1 MATDMQEQLTK
12 YLTDAHAIEAQA
24 LQQLKTAPGI
34 AGEPQLER
42 ALQEHE
48 AETETHERLIRER
61 LEAREADPS
70 TVKDLVARAGAFGFL
85 LFARVQPDTPGKL
98 TAHAFSYEH
107 LELAAYELLAG
118 FADRAG
124 DVETAAVARRI
135 REDECR
141 MAERLAGLYDSV
153 VVASLA
159 RVDAD
164 DLPKQLLKY
173 LADAHAIEAQ
183 AVELLEKGSE
193 IAGAATLEELYA
205 DHLAETRDQQ
215 ELVAERLSA
224 LGGSPSAL
232 KDAAMRAGA
241 LNWGLF
247 FQAQP
252 DTPHKLAAFAYAF
265 EHLEIAAYEL
275 LKRVAQRAGDLATVE
290 LAERILT
297 QEYEAAS
304 RLSGAFGI
312 AIEASLEA
320 AGVSAH

>member
-1 MATDMQEQLTK
+1 MTGMQEQLTK
-12 YLTDAHAIEAQA
+12 YLTDAHAVEAQA
-24 LQQLKTAPGI
+24 LQQLKSAPDI
-34 AGEPQLER
+34 AGEPELARVLKDHER
-42 ALQEHE
+42 
-48 AETETHERLIRER
+48 ETETHERLVRER
-61 LEAREADPS
+61 LEARGAEPS
-70 TVKDLVARAGAFGFL
+70 SVKDLVARAGAFGFL

-124 DVETAAVARRI
+124 DVETAAAARRI
-135 REDECR
+135 RENER
-141 MAERLAGLYDSV
+141 QMADRLAGLFDTV
-153 VVASLA
+153 VEASLA
-159 RVDAD
+159 EVGPD
-164 DLPKQLLKY
+164 DLQEQLRKY

-183 AVELLEKGSE
+183 AIELLEKGAD

-205 DHLAETRDQQ
+205 EHLAETRDQQ
-215 ELVAERLSA
+215 ELVAERLTA

-232 KDAAMRAGA
+232 KDAALRAGA

-275 LKRVAQRAGDLATVE
+275 LKRVAERAGDTATVE
-290 LAERILT
+290 LADRILT

-304 RLSGAFGI
+304 RVAGAFGI
-312 AIEASLEA
+312 AIEASLGA
-320 AGVSAH
+320 AGVARH

>member
-1 MATDMQEQLTK
+1 MTNDMQDQLTK
-12 YLTDAHAIEAQA
+12 YLTDAHAIEVQA
-24 LQQLKTAPGI
+24 LQQLKAAPGI
-34 AGEPQLER
+34 AGQPELAQ
-42 ALQEHE
+42 ALRDHE
-48 AETETHERLIRER
+48 AETEVHERLVREQ
-61 LEAREADPS
+61 LEARDAQPS
-70 TVKDLVARAGAFGFL
+70 TLKDVLGRAGAFGFL

-124 DVETAAVARRI
+124 DVETAAAARRI
-135 REDECR
+135 REDER
-141 MAERLAGLYDSV
+141 NMADRLAELFDQV
-153 VVASLA
+153 VDASLA
-159 RVDAD
+159 EVGAE
-164 DLPKQLLKY
+164 DLQEELVKY

-183 AVELLEKGSE
+183 AIRLLEKGTD
-193 IAGAATLEELYA
+193 IAGAPTLEELYA

-215 ELVAERLSA
+215 ELVAERLA
-224 LGGSPSAL
+224 GLGGSPSRL

-241 LNWGLF
+241 LNWGMF

-265 EHLEIAAYEL
+265 EHLEIAAYEQ
-275 LKRVAQRAGDLATVE
+275 LKRVAVRAGDEPTIE
-290 LAERILT
+290 LAERILA

-320 AGVSAH
+320 AGVSRH

>member
-1 MATDMQEQLTK
+1 MTSRQEQLTK

-24 LQQLKTAPGI
+24 LQQLKSAPEL
-34 AGEPQLER
+34 AGQPELAR
-42 ALQEHE
+42 VLREHE
-48 AETETHERLIRER
+48 LETEGHERLVRER
-61 LEAREADPS
+61 LEAGGAEPS
-70 TVKDLVARAGAFGFL
+70 TAKDVLARAGAFGFL

-98 TAHAFSYEH
+98 IAHAFSYEH

-124 DVETAAVARRI
+124 DVETAAAARRI
-135 REDECR
+135 REDER
-141 MAERLAGLYDSV
+141 KMADRLAGLFDTV
-153 VVASLA
+153 VNESLA
-159 RVDAD
+159 AVDPD
-164 DLPKQLLKY
+164 DLQEHLVEY

-205 DHLAETRDQQ
+205 EHLAETRDHQ
-215 ELVAERLSA
+215 ELVAERLTA
-224 LGGSPSAL
+224 LGGSPSGL
-232 KDAAMRAGA
+232 KDAALRAGA

-265 EHLEIAAYEL
+265 EHLEIASYEL
-275 LKRVAQRAGDLATVE
+275 LERVAQRAGDVATVE

-304 RLSGAFGI
+304 RISGAFGI

-320 AGVSAH
+320 AGVSHH

>member
-1 MATDMQEQLTK
+1 MSGRQEQLTK

-24 LQQLKTAPGI
+24 LQQLKAAPGI
-34 AGEPQLER
+34 AGEPQLAR
-42 ALQEHE
+42 VLREHQ
-48 AETETHERLIRER
+48 AQTEVHERLVRER
-61 LEAREADPS
+61 LEARGAEPS
-70 TVKDLVARAGAFGFL
+70 TVKDVVARAGAFGFL

-124 DVETAAVARRI
+124 DVETAAAARRI
-135 REDECR
+135 REDER
-141 MAERLAGLYDSV
+141 LMADRLAGLFDAV
-153 VVASLA
+153 VEASLA
-159 RVDAD
+159 EVGTD
-164 DLPKQLLKY
+164 DVQEPLRKY
-173 LADAHAIEAQ
+173 LADAHAIEEQ
-183 AVELLEKGSE
+183 AIELLEKGPE

-205 DHLAETRDQQ
+205 EHLAETRDQQ
-215 ELVAERLSA
+215 ELVAGRLTA

-232 KDAAMRAGA
+232 KDAALRAGA

-265 EHLEIAAYEL
+265 EHLEISAYEL
-275 LKRVAQRAGDLATVE
+275 LKRVAQRAGDAETVE
-290 LAERILT
+290 LSERILR

-304 RLSGAFGI
+304 RIAGAFGI

-320 AGVSAH
+320 AGVARR

>member
-1 MATDMQEQLTK
+1 MTNDMQEQLTK
-12 YLTDAHAIEAQA
+12 YLTDAHAIEVQA
-24 LQQLKTAPGI
+24 LQQLKAAPGI
-34 AGEPQLER
+34 AGQPELAQ
-42 ALQEHE
+42 ALRDHE
-48 AETETHERLIRER
+48 AETEVHERLVREQ
-61 LEAREADPS
+61 LEARDAQPS
-70 TVKDLVARAGAFGFL
+70 TLKDVLGRAGAFGFL

-124 DVETAAVARRI
+124 DVETAAAARRI
-135 REDECR
+135 REDER
-141 MAERLAGLYDSV
+141 NMADRLADLFDQV
-153 VVASLA
+153 VDASLA
-159 RVDAD
+159 DVGAE
-164 DLPKQLLKY
+164 DLREQLVKY

-183 AVELLEKGSE
+183 AIRLLEKGTD
-193 IAGAATLEELYA
+193 IAGAPTLEELYA

-215 ELVAERLSA
+215 ELVAERLAA
-224 LGGSPSAL
+224 LGGSPSRL

-241 LNWGLF
+241 LNWGMF

-265 EHLEIAAYEL
+265 EHLEIAAYEQ
-275 LKRVAQRAGDLATVE
+275 LKRVARRAGDEPTVE
-290 LAERILT
+290 LADRILA

-320 AGVSAH
+320 AGVSRH

>member
-1 MATDMQEQLTK
+1 MTGMQEQLTK

-24 LQQLKTAPGI
+24 LQQLRKAPDI
-34 AGEPQLER
+34 AGVPELAR
-42 ALQEHE
+42 ALKEHE
-48 AETETHERLIRER
+48 RETETHERLVRER
-61 LEAREADPS
+61 LEARDAEPS
-70 TVKDLVARAGAFGFL
+70 TVKDVAARAGAFGFL

-107 LELAAYELLAG
+107 LELAGYELLAG

-124 DVETAAVARRI
+124 DVETAAAARRI
-135 REDECR
+135 REDER
-141 MAERLAGLYDSV
+141 NMADRLAGLFDTV
-153 VVASLA
+153 VDASLA
-159 RVDAD
+159 EVGAD
-164 DLPKQLLKY
+164 DLQEQLQKY

-183 AVELLEKGSE
+183 AIELLEKGTE
-193 IAGAATLEELYA
+193 IAGAVTLEELYA
-205 DHLAETRDQQ
+205 EHLAETRDQQ
-215 ELVAERLSA
+215 ELVAERLTA

-252 DTPHKLAAFAYAF
+252 DTPHKLAAFSYAF
-265 EHLEIAAYEL
+265 EHLEIASYEL
-275 LKRVAQRAGDLATVE
+275 LKRVAQRAGDDETVE
-290 LAERILT
+290 LADRILD

-304 RLSGAFGI
+304 RIAGAFGI

-320 AGVSAH
+320 AGVSHH

>member
-1 MATDMQEQLTK
+1 MATGMHEQLTK
-12 YLTDAHAIEAQA
+12 YLTDAHAVEVQA

-34 AGEPQLER
+34 AGEPELER
-42 ALQEHE
+42 VLREHE
-48 AETETHERLIRER
+48 AETEVHERLVRER
-61 LEAREADPS
+61 LEARGAEPS
-70 TVKDLVARAGAFGFL
+70 TMKDVTARAGALGFL

-107 LELAAYELLAG
+107 LEVAAYELLAG

-124 DVETAAVARRI
+124 DVETASVARRI
-135 REDECR
+135 REDER
-141 MAERLAGLYDSV
+141 NMAERLAGLFDTV
-153 VVASLA
+153 VDASLA
-159 RVDAD
+159 RVAPD
-164 DLPKQLLKY
+164 DLQEQLVKY

-183 AVELLEKGSE
+183 AIRLLEKGSD

-205 DHLAETRDQQ
+205 DHLAETRDHQ
-215 ELVAERLSA
+215 ELVAERLAA

-232 KDAAMRAGA
+232 KDAALRAGA
-241 LNWGLF
+241 LNWGTF

-275 LKRVAQRAGDLATVE
+275 LKRVAKRAGDEATAEV
-290 LAERILT
+290 AERILG

-320 AGVSAH
+320 AGVSGH

>member
-1 MATDMQEQLTK
+1 MTGLQEQLTK

-34 AGEPQLER
+34 AGEPTLAR
-42 ALQEHE
+42 VLRDHE
-48 AETETHERLIRER
+48 AETEEHERLVRER
-61 LEAREADPS
+61 LEARGAEPS
-70 TVKDLVARAGAFGFL
+70 TVKDVVARAGAFGFL

-135 REDECR
+135 REDER
-141 MAERLAGLYDSV
+141 SMGDRLAGLFDPV
-153 VVASLA
+153 VEASLA
-159 RVDAD
+159 KLDAD
-164 DLPKQLLKY
+164 DLQDQLRKY

-183 AVELLEKGSE
+183 AIELLEKGSD
-193 IAGAATLEELYA
+193 IAGAPTLEELYSE
-205 DHLAETRDQQ
+205 HLAETRDQQ
-215 ELVAERLSA
+215 ELVAERLTA
-224 LGGSPSAL
+224 LGGSSSAL
-232 KDAAMRAGA
+232 KDAALRAGA

-252 DTPHKLAAFAYAF
+252 DTPHKLAAFSYAF
-265 EHLEIAAYEL
+265 EHLEIAGYEL
-275 LKRVAQRAGDLATVE
+275 LKRVAQRADDRETVG
-290 LAERILT
+290 LAERILA

-304 RLSGAFGI
+304 RIAGAFGL

-320 AGVSAH
+320 AGVSHR

>member
-1 MATDMQEQLTK
+1 MTNDMQVQLTK
-12 YLTDAHAIEAQA
+12 YLTDAHAIEVQA
-24 LQQLKTAPGI
+24 LQQLKVAPGI
-34 AGEPQLER
+34 AGQPELAQ
-42 ALQEHE
+42 ALRDHE
-48 AETETHERLIRER
+48 AETEVHERLVREQ
-61 LEAREADPS
+61 LEARDAQPS
-70 TVKDLVARAGAFGFL
+70 TVKDVLGRAGAFGFL

-124 DVETAAVARRI
+124 DVETAAAARRI
-135 REDECR
+135 REDER
-141 MAERLAGLYDSV
+141 NMADRLAGLFDQV
-153 VVASLA
+153 VDASLA
-159 RVDAD
+159 EVGAD
-164 DLPKQLLKY
+164 DLREQLVKY

-183 AVELLEKGSE
+183 AIRLLEKGSA

-215 ELVAERLSA
+215 ELVAERLAA
-224 LGGSPSAL
+224 LGGSPSRL

-241 LNWGLF
+241 LNWGMF

-265 EHLEIAAYEL
+265 EHLEIAAYEQ
-275 LKRVAQRAGDLATVE
+275 LKRVAGRAGDEPTVE
-290 LAERILT
+290 LADKILA

-304 RLSGAFGI
+304 SLSGAFGI

-320 AGVSAH
+320 AGVSRY